1 MSASPPKVVSVTRSP
16 AFTREAM
23 IHMHELY
30 SSSPSGG
37 DVRSYAPRLTIT
49 DLRGNQSV
57 INGAAFAVDEHF
69 NLQGRPSV
77 LINDLGYASPLARS
91 ASAIAINAA
100 VNVRFKPE
108 LGGPL
113 AAPGRVVVAHVL
125 KRVVGSDTWTV
136 SAAPDVAGAQL
147 VPGFDINGTAG
158 VFPYSSLPGDFLLS
172 TLTDS
177 SGDASFSFTHSG
189 LSAGDEVRISIVAVL
204 EPSVGFANPTF
215 ELLSVFDWDLPRT
228 QSGPTPTVPSAK
240 DLRGLTTVF

>member
-69 NLQGRPSV
+69 NLQGRLSV

-91 ASAIAINAA
+91 ASAIAINAS
-100 VNVRFKPE
+100 VNVRFKAE
-108 LGGPL
+108 LGGVL

-147 VPGFDINGTAG
+147 VPGFDIKGSAG

-172 TLTDS
+172 T
-177 SGDASFSFTHSG
+177 
-189 LSAGDEVRISIVAVL
+189 
-204 EPSVGFANPTF
+204 
-215 ELLSVFDWDLPRT
+215 RT
-228 QSGPTPTVPSAK
+228 S
-240 DLRGLTTVF
+240 R